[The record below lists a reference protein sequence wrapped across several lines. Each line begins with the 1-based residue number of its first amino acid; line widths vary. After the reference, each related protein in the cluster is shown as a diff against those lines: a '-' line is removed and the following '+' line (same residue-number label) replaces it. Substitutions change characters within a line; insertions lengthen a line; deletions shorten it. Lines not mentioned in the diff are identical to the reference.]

1 MSDEWTDH
9 GEVDPT
15 EGALPDTE
23 GAWPGFQW
31 MYKGFYPGDEPE
43 PASPQTHPEP
53 KMSWW
58 ERLMERFFDS

>member
-9 GEVDPT
+9 GEVDPS
-15 EGALPDTE
+15 EGALADTE
-23 GAWPGFQW
+23 GAAWPT
-31 MYKGFYPGDEPE
+31 
-43 PASPQTHPEP
+43 SPQTHPEP